1 LEFRRVLFRSRNIA
15 VTLFDLCK
23 GILSVIADYNS
34 SLRLSPAH
42 YTRMREDFMQP
53 IQAGFGVAELYFGV
67 LDMAKTFRIRYFRQS
82 RSLLASSILAL
93 TLVLNDG
100 TTHVNAEE
108 NPVPREGKAKTAAAS
123 EESPIEKLG
132 RMIAGTWAIDA
143 TSEPREVGKKVG
155 KDVGKS
161 VIRFGPGK
169 LALIEDYQTH
179 GDDGTRIALGIF
191 WWDGKGNG
199 YRTMFCEDRDPH
211 GCSVFEGLGNWE
223 GADWVFHTEFENKD
237 KKKVRVKEVLTATS
251 PSSFTATFYRSEND
265 GPMKLDWIVK
275 HSKTDAPLMLHS
287 CHEDLHFLDS
297 KDFPFC

>member
-1 LEFRRVLFRSRNIA
+1 
-15 VTLFDLCK
+15 
-23 GILSVIADYNS
+23 
-34 SLRLSPAH
+34 
-42 YTRMREDFMQP
+42 MQP
-53 IQAGFGVAELYFGV
+53 NQAVFFVAELYFGA
-67 LDMAKTFRIRYFRQS
+67 LDTAKTLRMRYCRQS

-93 TLVLNDG
+93 TFILNNG
-100 TTHVNAEE
+100 TTQVNAQE
-108 NPVPREGKAKTAAAS
+108 NSVPREGKGKTAAAS

-132 RMIAGTWAIDA
+132 RMIAGSWAIDA
-143 TSEPREVGKKVG
+143 TSEPRKVGDKVG

-179 GDDGTRIALGIF
+179 GDDGTRVALGIF

-199 YRTMFCEDRDPH
+199 YRTMFCEDRDPR

-223 GADWVFHTEFENKD
+223 GADWVFYSEFQNQD
-237 KKKVRVKEVLTATS
+237 KKKVSVKEVLTATS

-275 HSKTDAPLMLHS
+275 HSKTDVP
-287 CHEDLHFLDS
+287 
-297 KDFPFC
+297 